1 MNSKGNQINRII
13 IILSIFAG
21 ALILFIPLHKL
32 LILLIGFLIFFYFLI
47 NPKIC
52 FYLMIFTIPYVER
65 LRILPISFSANDL
78 CILMCFMS
86 VIFQIFISGKMPDIK
101 TKLDGWNIVLL
112 LLFFAAG
119 ITSISDTGLLA
130 SFKFFEAVAVFYL
143 TVYFVRTKQLK
154 IASVIKLLI
163 FTALWQAFYGIFQSI
178 TGIGT
183 NFQNPR
189 GILGYLGI
197 GSKMVKQA
205 CGTMGHF
212 NAFGV
217 FILTVFLFVFPLA
230 KDIFKNKIYRR
241 FVMIMLFLAIYFS
254 YSRNCIIGLFCC
266 TLYYL
271 FIMLKNRGVFVGC
284 TTAMFSIIAVLYKFL
299 SGTDYVNTISSR
311 ADIRNAVIA
320 SIVSSP
326 RNLWF
331 GAGLNSYELSVY
343 AYLPQNN
350 VLWYAHNFYLAT
362 AQEIG
367 IIGFLIFFSFLIY
380 VLKITYDAAKFGHGL
395 NKAINM
401 GVTLCVFSIFAIGFF
416 DHAYSS
422 TYAKVLLFTLLGLA
436 YARKANFVSKNN

>member
-1 MNSKGNQINRII
+1 MNSKGNITNRII

-21 ALILFIPLHKL
+21 ALILIIPIHKL
-32 LILLIGFLIFFYFLI
+32 LILLFGFLIFFYFLI

-86 VIFQIFISGKMPDIK
+86 VIFQILTKGKIPNIK

-130 SFKFFEAVAVFYL
+130 SFKFLEAIIIFYL
-143 TVYFVRTKQLK
+143 TVYFIRTKQLK
-154 IASVIKLLI
+154 ISSIMKILI
-163 FTALWQAFYGIFQSI
+163 FTALWQGFYGIFQSI

-183 NFQNPR
+183 TFQNPR
-189 GILGYLGI
+189 GLLGYLGI

-205 CGTMGHF
+205 CGTMEHF

-217 FILTVFLFVFPLA
+217 FMLTIFLFVFPFA
-230 KDIFKNKIYRR
+230 KDIFKNKSYRK
-241 FVMIMLFLAIYFS
+241 FVMIILFLGIYFS
-254 YSRNCIIGLFCC
+254 YSRNCLIGLFFC

-271 FIMLKNRGVFVGC
+271 FITLKNKGIFLCC
-284 TTAMFSIIAVLYKFL
+284 TAIMSGFIGILYKFL
-299 SGTDYVNTISSR
+299 SNTDYINTISSR
-311 ADIRNAVIA
+311 AEIRNAVIA

-362 AQEIG
+362 AQEMG
-367 IIGFLIFFSFLIY
+367 IVGFVIFFAFLIY
-380 VLKITYDAAKFGHGL
+380 VLKDTYKTLIHGHGMRKAL
-395 NKAINM
+395 NFGA
-401 GVTLCVFSIFAIGFF
+401 TLCVFSIFAIGFF

-422 TYAKVLLFTLLGLA
+422 TYAKVLLFTLLGLV
-436 YARKANFVSKNN
+436 YARQSVSKNN

>member
-1 MNSKGNQINRII
+1 MNSNGNLTNRII

-21 ALILFIPLHKL
+21 ALILIIPIHKL
-32 LILLIGFLIFFYFLI
+32 LILLFGFLIFFYFLI

-86 VIFQIFISGKMPDIK
+86 VIFQILTKGKIPNIK

-119 ITSISDTGLLA
+119 ITSISNTGLLA
-130 SFKFFEAVAVFYL
+130 SFKFLEAIIIFYL
-143 TVYFVRTKQLK
+143 TVYFIRTKQLK
-154 IASVIKLLI
+154 ISNIIKILI
-163 FTALWQAFYGIFQSI
+163 FTALWQGFYGIFQSI

-217 FILTVFLFVFPLA
+217 FMLTIFLFIFPFA
-230 KDIFKNKIYRR
+230 KNIFKNKSYRK
-241 FVMIMLFLAIYFS
+241 FVMIILFLGIYFS
-254 YSRNCIIGLFCC
+254 YSRNCLIGLFFC

-271 FIMLKNRGVFVGC
+271 FITLKNKGIFLCC
-284 TTAMFSIIAVLYKFL
+284 TAIMSGFIGILYKIL
-299 SGTDYVNTISSR
+299 SNTDYINTISSR
-311 ADIRNAVIA
+311 AEIRNAVIA

-326 RNLWF
+326 GNLWF

-362 AQEIG
+362 AQEMG
-367 IIGFLIFFSFLIY
+367 IVGFVIFFAFLIY
-380 VLKITYDAAKFGHGL
+380 VLKDTYKTLVHGHGMRKAL
-395 NKAINM
+395 NLGA
-401 GVTLCVFSIFAIGFF
+401 TLCIFSIFAIGFF

-422 TYAKVLLFTLLGLA
+422 TYAKVLLFTLLGLV
-436 YARKANFVSKNN
+436 YARQSVSKNN

>member
-1 MNSKGNQINRII
+1 MNSNGNLTNRII

-21 ALILFIPLHKL
+21 ALILIIPIHKL
-32 LILLIGFLIFFYFLI
+32 LILLFGFLIFFYFLI

-86 VIFQIFISGKMPDIK
+86 VIFQILTKGKIPNIK

-163 FTALWQAFYGIFQSI
+163 FTALWQGFYGIFQSI

-183 NFQNPR
+183 TFQNPR
-189 GILGYLGI
+189 GLLGYLGI

-241 FVMIMLFLAIYFS
+241 FVMIMLFLGIYFS
-254 YSRNCIIGLFCC
+254 YSRNCLIGLFFC

-271 FIMLKNRGVFVGC
+271 FITLKNKGIFLCC
-284 TTAMFSIIAVLYKFL
+284 TAIMSGFIGILYKIL
-299 SGTDYVNTISSR
+299 SNTDYINTISSR
-311 ADIRNAVIA
+311 AEIRNAVIA

-362 AQEIG
+362 AQEMG
-367 IIGFLIFFSFLIY
+367 IVGFVIFFAFLIY
-380 VLKITYDAAKFGHGL
+380 VLKDTYKTLVHGHGMRKAL
-395 NKAINM
+395 NFGA
-401 GVTLCVFSIFAIGFF
+401 TLCIFSIFAIGFF

-422 TYAKVLLFTLLGLA
+422 TYAKVLLFTLLGLV
-436 YARKANFVSKNN
+436 YARQSVSKNN

>member
-21 ALILFIPLHKL
+21 ALILIIPIHKL
-32 LILLIGFLIFFYFLI
+32 LILLFVFLIFFYFLI

-86 VIFQIFISGKMPDIK
+86 VIFQILTKGKIPNIK

-112 LLFFAAG
+112 LLFFTAG
-119 ITSISDTGLLA
+119 ITSISNTGLLA
-130 SFKFFEAVAVFYL
+130 SFKFLEAIIIFYL
-143 TVYFVRTKQLK
+143 TVYFIRTKQLK
-154 IASVIKLLI
+154 ISNIIKILI
-163 FTALWQAFYGIFQSI
+163 FTALWQGFYGIFQSI

-217 FILTVFLFVFPLA
+217 FMLTIFLFIFPFA
-230 KDIFKNKIYRR
+230 KNIFKNKSYRK
-241 FVMIMLFLAIYFS
+241 FVMIILFLGIYFS
-254 YSRNCIIGLFCC
+254 YSRNCLIGLFFC

-271 FIMLKNRGVFVGC
+271 FITLKNKGIFLCC
-284 TTAMFSIIAVLYKFL
+284 TAIMSGFIGILYKIL
-299 SGTDYVNTISSR
+299 SNTDYINTISSR
-311 ADIRNAVIA
+311 AEIRNAVIA

-326 RNLWF
+326 GNLWF

-362 AQEIG
+362 AQEMG
-367 IIGFLIFFSFLIY
+367 IVGFVIFFAFLIY
-380 VLKITYDAAKFGHGL
+380 VLKDTYKTLVHGHGMRKAL
-395 NKAINM
+395 NLGA
-401 GVTLCVFSIFAIGFF
+401 TLCIFSIFAIGFF

-422 TYAKVLLFTLLGLA
+422 TYAKVLLFTLLGLV
-436 YARKANFVSKNN
+436 YARQSVSKNN